1 MTASLTTIVF
11 CFTNGIFGL
20 SPAALPPPLRS
31 LLSLSPGLAGL
42 TRLTFSNALAMPL
55 SDDRMCLCVPH

>member
-1 MTASLTTIVF
+1 
-11 CFTNGIFGL
+11 
-20 SPAALPPPLRS
+20 